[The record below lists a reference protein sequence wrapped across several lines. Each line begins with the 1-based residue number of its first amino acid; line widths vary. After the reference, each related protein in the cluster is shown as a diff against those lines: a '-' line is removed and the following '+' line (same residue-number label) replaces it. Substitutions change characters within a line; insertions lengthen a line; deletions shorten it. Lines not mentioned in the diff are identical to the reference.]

1 MLGSG
6 LRHTP
11 EELPSAHW
19 EPARPKVVS
28 HVEHPPLPPSFL
40 SGKTVSKTGLGGA
53 GSRWQPRRAA
63 SPAPYAAPSPLAAA
77 GGSCESAGA
86 GKGAS
91 ASATVAADAAASG
104 LL

>member
-19 EPARPKVVS
+19 EPARPKVVN
-28 HVEHPPLPPSFL
+28 HVEHSPLPPSFP
-40 SGKTVSKTGLGGA
+40 SGKTVSKTGLGGMH
-53 GSRWQPRRAA
+53 AA

-86 GKGAS
+86 GEGAS
-91 ASATVAADAAASG
+91 ASAAVAADAAASG